1 MSGEVRDDGRQ
12 GNANPARTTRV
23 GARLALEKPLHYH
36 NIPGNC
42 PPTNGGT
49 SNKTQPLDAAVPSFG
64 LLGPTEEERKRRRLV
79 LGLSPVFEAIAV
91 GIMFWALMSLP
102 PSPLLNKASEQVLYF
117 HPVAP
122 EIAKQAPRLLERPV
136 LPKETAAAPIT
147 PKLQREQIQK
157 PPEMAHLKIPEI
169 SQPKIELPPAPK
181 PVEHFAAAE
190 VPHPAQR
197 QVAMLHV
204 GAFNPGSMAK
214 GTVKRSLRDVQTGG
228 FGADNGIP
236 NNPAADSHTHVAQ
249 LGSFDLPSGP
259 GQGNGT
265 GGARGVRGTVASAGF
280 GNGIGAGAGSRQRAA
295 AETVQQGGFGTV
307 AAGKAPR
314 AQAVAETAAVKPVVI
329 LSKPDP
335 VYPAEARRQHIE
347 GQVILSV
354 LFGSSGSL
362 QVLKIVQGLGY
373 GMDAAAI
380 QAAERIHFKPA
391 ERDGRPVDSTALV
404 HIIFQLAY

>member
-1 MSGEVRDDGRQ
+1 M
-12 GNANPARTTRV
+12 
-23 GARLALEKPLHYH
+23 GARLALEKPVGSH
-36 NIPGNC
+36 NRSIDG
-42 PPTNGGT
+42 PPTNGGK
-49 SNKTQPLDAAVPSFG
+49 SYKTQPLDAATVPSFG

-79 LGLSPVFEAIAV
+79 LGLSPLFEAVAI

-102 PSPLLNKASEQVLYF
+102 PNPFLNKVREQVLYF

-122 EIAKQAPRLLERPV
+122 EAAKQAPRLLERPV
-136 LPKETAAAPIT
+136 LPKQAVAAPIT
-147 PKLQREQIQK
+147 PRLRREQVQK
-157 PPEMAHLKIPEI
+157 PPEMAHLKVPEI
-169 SQPKIELPPAPK
+169 SQPKIELPQAPPAPK

-214 GTVKRSLRDVQTGG
+214 PTVNRPLREVQTGG
-228 FGADNGIP
+228 FGAENGIP
-236 NNPAADSHTHVAQ
+236 NDPAADSHNHVAQ

-280 GNGIGAGAGSRQRAA
+280 GNGIGAGTGSRQRADA
-295 AETVQQGGFGTV
+295 QTVQQGGFGTV
-307 AAGKAPR
+307 AAGKATKTHV
-314 AQAVAETAAVKPVVI
+314 AAETAAFKPVVI

-362 QVLKIVQGLGY
+362 QVLKVVQGLGY
-373 GMDAAAI
+373 GMDQAAI

>member
-1 MSGEVRDDGRQ
+1 
-12 GNANPARTTRV
+12 V
-23 GARLALEKPLHYH
+23 GVRLAIEKPVDYH
-36 NIPGNC
+36 NTFIDD
-42 PPTNGGT
+42 PPLDGGKF
-49 SNKTQPLDAAVPSFG
+49 NKTKPLDAAAVPSFG

-79 LGLSPVFEAIAV
+79 LGLSPVFEAVAV

-102 PSPLLNKASEQVLYF
+102 PSPLLNKVRQQVLYF

-122 EIAKQAPRLLERPV
+122 EAVKQAPRLLEHPV
-136 LPKETAAAPIT
+136 LPKVMAASPIT
-147 PKLQREQIQK
+147 PRLERQQVQK
-157 PPEMAHLKIPEI
+157 PPEMARLKVPEI
-169 SQPKIELPPAPK
+169 AQPKIELPQAPPAPK

-190 VPHPAQR
+190 VPHPAPR
-197 QVAMLHV
+197 QVAMLHM
-204 GAFNPGSMAK
+204 GEFNPGSMARP
-214 GTVKRSLRDVQTGG
+214 TVNRPAREVQTGG
-228 FGADNGIP
+228 FGANNGIP
-236 NNPAADSHTHVAQ
+236 NDPAADSHNHIAQ
-249 LGSFDLPSGP
+249 MGSFDLPSGP

-280 GNGIGAGAGSRQRAA
+280 GNGVGAGTGSRQRADA
-295 AETVQQGGFGTV
+295 QTVQQGGFGTV
-307 AAGKAPR
+307 AAGKATK
-314 AQAVAETAAVKPVVI
+314 AHVATETAASKPVVI

-362 QVLKIVQGLGY
+362 QVLKVVQGLGY
-373 GMDAAAI
+373 GMDQAAT